1 MESEKQTID
10 ENRKHEKL
18 QKAIE
23 SLAKQQE
30 ICVCLT
36 VLLTHIVSNFAG
48 TIKVDQFSAIAGS
61 VDILEAVSKELESV
75 YTTLDEL

>member
-1 MESEKQTID
+1 MEAKRQLIGENTKQDT
-10 ENRKHEKL
+10 L

-30 ICVCLT
+30 ICDCLT
-36 VLLTHIVSNFAG
+36 VLLSHIVSDFAG
-48 TIKVDQFSAIAGS
+48 TIKIDQFSALAGS

-75 YTTLDEL
+75 YTILDEL